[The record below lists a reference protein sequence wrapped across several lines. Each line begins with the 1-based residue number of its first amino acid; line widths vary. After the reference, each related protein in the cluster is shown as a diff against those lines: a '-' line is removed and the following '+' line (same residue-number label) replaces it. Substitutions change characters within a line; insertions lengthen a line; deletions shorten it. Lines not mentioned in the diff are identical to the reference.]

1 MTPLSVRSS
10 SWLLATVLAL
20 GASQPAATAHEQD
33 CAGGHPPAIE
43 FGRRIPGGMRVTGTL
58 EIKANDAETR
68 YLRLRLSVSGG
79 GEGWSAVVRDKTGRA
94 VNVFDRSSFESG
106 VRWTNRIDGDTAR
119 VDVFTAPGRSAPA
132 LMVDE
137 SLEMSFGQKS
147 QYYSYEDE
155 NNKKLEA
162 LYTVSNLD
170 YQRLGDT
177 VGLVFAMRRGMVWA
191 CSAVAVTA
199 DIVMTNWHCGGPPDA
214 NAVDV
219 WTQPLCNATILDFSW
234 DDDLQS
240 REFVCRE
247 VLKASN
253 PELDVAF
260 LRVQSIERADVL
272 RPATLLDRA
281 PQSEEVLMV
290 HHPEAL
296 PKRLT
301 RNCRVSAGVAVGGDR
316 FAHTCDSE
324 GGSSGAPVFDVQGR
338 VLGLHHEGFHRD
350 PQTCS
355 ATDRV
360 NKAVRIDRILAWLRA
375 PGTPGGGTLLRAMAV
390 ARQ

>member
-1 MTPLSVRSS
+1 MRPLVRAS
-10 SWLLATVLAL
+10 SWLLAIALAFF
-20 GASQPAATAHEQD
+20 ATQPAATAPEQD
-33 CAGGHPPAIE
+33 CAGGHPPAVE
-43 FGRRIPGGMRVTGTL
+43 FGRRILLGTRVTGTI
-58 EIKANDAETR
+58 EVRANDAGTR

-79 GEGWSAVVRDKTGRA
+79 DGGWSAVVRDKTGRA
-94 VNVFDRSSFESG
+94 VNVFDPRSFESG
-106 VRWTNRIDGDTAR
+106 VRWTDRIDGDVAR
-119 VDVFTAPGRSAPA
+119 VDVFVAPGRSVPT

-137 SLEMSFGQKS
+137 SLEMSFSQNS

-155 NNKKLEA
+155 NNKRIEP
-162 LYTVSNLD
+162 LYAVSSLD

-219 WTQPLCNATILDFSW
+219 WTQPVCNATILDFSW
-234 DDDLQS
+234 DDDRRS

-260 LRVQSIERADVL
+260 LRVQAIERADVL

-281 PQSEEVLMV
+281 PRSEEVLMV

-296 PKRLT
+296 PKQLT
-301 RNCRVSAGVAVGGDR
+301 RNCRFSAGVDVGGDR

-338 VLGLHHEGFHRD
+338 VLGLHHEGFQRD
-350 PQTCS
+350 PQTCG
-355 ATDRV
+355 AIDRV
-360 NKAVRIDRILAWLRA
+360 NKAVRIDKILAWLRE
-375 PGTPGGGTLLRAMAV
+375 PSTPGGAALLGAMAV

>member
-1 MTPLSVRSS
+1 
-10 SWLLATVLAL
+10 
-20 GASQPAATAHEQD
+20 
-33 CAGGHPPAIE
+33 
-43 FGRRIPGGMRVTGTL
+43 
-58 EIKANDAETR
+58 
-68 YLRLRLSVSGG
+68 
-79 GEGWSAVVRDKTGRA
+79 
-94 VNVFDRSSFESG
+94 
-106 VRWTNRIDGDTAR
+106 
-119 VDVFTAPGRSAPA
+119 
-132 LMVDE
+132 
-137 SLEMSFGQKS
+137 
-147 QYYSYEDE
+147 
-155 NNKKLEA
+155 
-162 LYTVSNLD
+162 
-170 YQRLGDT
+170 
-177 VGLVFAMRRGMVWA
+177 
-191 CSAVAVTA
+191 
-199 DIVMTNWHCGGPPDA
+199 
-214 NAVDV
+214 
-219 WTQPLCNATILDFSW
+219 
-234 DDDLQS
+234 
-240 REFVCRE
+240 
-247 VLKASN
+247 
-253 PELDVAF
+253 
-260 LRVQSIERADVL
+260 VL

-360 NKAVRIDRILAWLRA
+360 NKAVRIDKILAWLRA